1 MVELRAGQDS
11 VGRVYRLR
19 VRDRETLTSY
29 LTPGDIDAYLLLSRM
44 HPSASEERLYTRVVN
59 PDEGFTPPGLFFGL
73 FYAWY
78 LDNTFAPNI
87 EYKMSIMRNR
97 VTDLIPEQARIVGR
111 RRDTIRFFRE
121 RVFRQRVPTFSEKRP

>member
-1 MVELRAGQDS
+1 MRDSGELA
-11 VGRVYRLR
+11 
-19 VRDRETLTSY
+19 SY
-29 LTPGDIDAYLLLSRM
+29 LDPAAIDAYLRLSRM
-44 HPSASEERLYTRVVN
+44 RPSATEERLYTRVVN

-78 LDNTFAPNI
+78 LDNVFAPNI

-121 RVFRQRVPTFSEKRP
+121 RVFRQRVPQFSEKLP